1 MACFSVYHQHRGAGT
16 VMTILQSIWA
26 VFLKDVRSEVKTRYA
41 LNAVMMFALTA
52 VAVIAFSSAG
62 EKISNGIAASMLWIV
77 LFFSA
82 MTGLQ
87 KSFVSEEERGTSLL
101 LSLHAPSMAIY
112 FGKLL
117 FNIVLTLLLYGLAT
131 IAFFVFVNDVEIR
144 SPFLFWISFLL
155 GSLATASAT
164 TIIAAIIAK
173 ANTKAALFPVLSF
186 PALLPLILSGVET
199 TYQALS
205 GVAFAEARN
214 NFQIVGAYTIVV
226 IAVSFMLFD
235 FVWKE

>member
-1 MACFSVYHQHRGAGT
+1 MMMLRSA
-16 VMTILQSIWA
+16 IA

-41 LNAVMMFALTA
+41 MNAILMFVLTA
-52 VAVIAFSSAG
+52 VSVIAFSSAG
-62 EKISNGIAASMLWIV
+62 EKITNGIAASMLWIV

-87 KSFVSEEERGTSLL
+87 KSFVTEEERGTSLM
-101 LSLHAPSMAIY
+101 LSLHAPSLAIY
-112 FGKLL
+112 FGKLF
-117 FNIVLTLLLYGLAT
+117 FNMVLTMLLYGLAT
-131 IAFFVFVNDVEIR
+131 IAFFVFINDVEIR
-144 SPFLFWISFLL
+144 SPLLFWTSFVLS
-155 GSLATASAT
+155 SLATASAT

-186 PALLPLILSGVET
+186 PVLLPLILSGVET

-214 NFQIVGAYTIVV
+214 NFQIIGAYMVVV

-235 FVWKE
+235 FVWKD

>member
-1 MACFSVYHQHRGAGT
+1 MSFPMMLRA
-16 VMTILQSIWA
+16 LWA

-41 LNAVMMFALTA
+41 LNAVMMFVLTA

-101 LSLHAPSMAIY
+101 LSLHAPSTAIY

-117 FNIVLTLLLYGLAT
+117 FNMALTLLLYGLAT

-144 SPFLFWISFLL
+144 SPLLFWTSFVL

-186 PALLPLILSGVET
+186 PAILPLILSGVET

-214 NFQIVGAYTIVV
+214 NFQIVGAYTVVV

-235 FVWKE
+235 FVWKD

>member
-1 MACFSVYHQHRGAGT
+1 MPKSDVRALALATF
-16 VMTILQSIWA
+16 A
-26 VFLKDVRSEVKTRYA
+26 VFRKDAASELKTRYA
-41 LNAVMMFALTA
+41 MNAVLMFVLVA

-62 EKISNGIAASMLWIV
+62 EKITNGIAASMLWIV
-77 LFFSA
+77 MFFSA

-87 KSFVSEEERGTSLL
+87 RSFVSEEERGTSLL
-101 LSLHAPSMAIY
+101 LSLHAPSLAVY

-117 FNIVLTLLLYGLAT
+117 FNMALTVVLYGLAT
-131 IAFFVFVNDVEIR
+131 TAFFVFIGDVAIR
-144 SPFLFWISFLL
+144 SPLLFATSFLL

-173 ANTKAALFPVLSF
+173 ANAKTALFPVLSF
-186 PALLPLILSGVET
+186 PALLPLLLPGVET

-214 NFQIVGAYTIVV
+214 NFQIVGSYMIVV
-226 IAVSFMLFD
+226 IAMSAMLFD

>member
-1 MACFSVYHQHRGAGT
+1 
-16 VMTILQSIWA
+16 MTRSLYRSIWA
-26 VFLKDVRSEVKTRYA
+26 VFRKDFLSELKTRYA
-41 LNAVMMFALTA
+41 LNAVLMFVLTT

-62 EKISNGIAASMLWIV
+62 EKITNGIASSMLWIV

-87 KSFVSEEERGTSLL
+87 KVFVSEEERGTSLL
-101 LSLHAPSMAIY
+101 LSLSAPSLAIY

-117 FNIVLTLLLYGLAT
+117 FNTALTMLLYGLGT
-131 IAFFVFVNDVEIR
+131 LAFFVFINDVEIR
-144 SPFLFWISFLL
+144 SPLLFWISFIL
-155 GSLATASAT
+155 GSLATAAAT
-164 TIIAAIIAK
+164 TLISAIIAK

-186 PALLPLILSGVET
+186 PALLPLLLAGVET

-205 GVAFAEARN
+205 GVSFWEARN
-214 NFQIVGAYTIVV
+214 NFQIIASYSVV
-226 IAVSFMLFD
+226 VVAVSAMLFD

>member
-1 MACFSVYHQHRGAGT
+1 MMMLR
-16 VMTILQSIWA
+16 SIIA
-26 VFLKDVRSEVKTRYA
+26 VFLKDVRSEIKTRYA
-41 LNAVMMFALTA
+41 LNAILMFVLTA

-62 EKISNGIAASMLWIV
+62 EKITNGIAASMLWIV

-87 KSFVSEEERGTSLL
+87 KSFVSEEERGTSLM
-101 LSLHAPSMAIY
+101 LSLHAPSLAIY

-117 FNIVLTLLLYGLAT
+117 FNMLLTVLLYGLAT
-131 IAFFVFVNDVEIR
+131 IAFFVFMNDIEIR
-144 SPFLFWISFLL
+144 SPLLFWASFVL

-186 PALLPLILSGVET
+186 PVLLPLILSGVET

-214 NFQIVGAYTIVV
+214 NFQIIGAYMVVV